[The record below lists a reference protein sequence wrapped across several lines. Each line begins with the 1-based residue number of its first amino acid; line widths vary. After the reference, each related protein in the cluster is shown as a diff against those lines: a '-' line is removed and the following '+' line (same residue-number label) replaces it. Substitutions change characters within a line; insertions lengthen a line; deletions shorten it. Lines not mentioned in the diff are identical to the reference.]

1 MLYVSMSGASQNTL
15 AMRAHANNLANIS
28 TSGFRRDFEQARSMQ
43 VFGDSFPARVFAM
56 SERPGTDFSHGSL
69 QETGNELDIAID
81 GDGFVAVQA
90 PDGSEAYVRTAGMHI
105 DALGMLRTGD
115 GLPVLGNGGPIAV
128 PPEEKVEI
136 GQDGTISIRALGE
149 NPNVVA
155 VVDRIKLVNPNLKQM
170 EKGTDGLLHYK
181 PQPGGQSTQ
190 DSELPSGL
198 QLGTGVRVVGTQ
210 KIFTPGSLQTTEQP
224 LDMAVNGRGFFQV
237 LLPDGT
243 VSYTRDGS
251 FHLNSD
257 GQIVTSNGFALE
269 PAIVVPNET
278 QTFTVGQDGT
288 VSVTTTGNAQPQVI
302 GNIQTADFINP
313 AGLQAIGNNLFLETG
328 SSGAPQV
335 GTPGLNGLGTV
346 AQNTLENSN
355 VNVVEELVNMI
366 TTQRAYE
373 MNSKVISTAD
383 QMLSFVTQNL

>member
-1 MLYVSMSGASQNTL
+1 MLSALWVSKTGLSAQDMNLTTIS
-15 AMRAHANNLANIS
+15 NNLANVS
-28 TSGFRRDFEQARSMQ
+28 TTGFKRDRAEFQDLLYQIRRQ
-43 VFGDSFPARVFAM
+43 
-56 SERPGTDFSHGSL
+56 
-69 QETGNELDIAID
+69 
-81 GDGFVAVQA
+81 
-90 PDGSEAYVRTAGMHI
+90 
-105 DALGMLRTGD
+105 
-115 GLPVLGNGGPIAV
+115 
-128 PPEEKVEI
+128 
-136 GQDGTISIRALGE
+136 
-149 NPNVVA
+149 
-155 VVDRIKLVNPNLKQM
+155 
-170 EKGTDGLLHYK
+170 
-181 PQPGGQSTQ
+181 
-190 DSELPSGL
+190 
-198 QLGTGVRVVGTQ
+198 
-210 KIFTPGSLQTTEQP
+210 PGSLQTTEQP